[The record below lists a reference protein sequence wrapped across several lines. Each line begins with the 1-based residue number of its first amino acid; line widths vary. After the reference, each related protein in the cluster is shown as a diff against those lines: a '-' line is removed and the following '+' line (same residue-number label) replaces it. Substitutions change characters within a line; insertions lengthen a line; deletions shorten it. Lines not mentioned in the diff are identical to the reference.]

1 MKEKSNIIQGG
12 QFEDERGKLIFFN
25 DFDMKPVKRFYIIE
39 HLDTSV
45 VRAWQ
50 GHQKEQ
56 KWFYVTKGCF
66 RIILL
71 QPDNWENPSEKLP
84 FQEVVLKAS
93 APEVLAVPAGFV
105 NGFKALESESGIMVF
120 SSFTVEE
127 SACDNFRFDKD
138 KWYNWNKE

>member
-1 MKEKSNIIQGG
+1 
-12 QFEDERGKLIFFN
+12 
-25 DFDMKPVKRFYIIE
+25 VKRFYIIE